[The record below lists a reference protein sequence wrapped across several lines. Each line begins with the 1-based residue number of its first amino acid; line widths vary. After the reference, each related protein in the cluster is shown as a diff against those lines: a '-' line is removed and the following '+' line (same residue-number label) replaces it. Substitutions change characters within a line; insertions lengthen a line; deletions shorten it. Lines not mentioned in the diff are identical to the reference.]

1 MTYRHIL
8 WSEEV
13 QPASK
18 VTECVRNGELVYE
31 ADQDAIRNAEQALAD
46 AEYNKVVHDLET
58 QKEAL
63 EDNLESI
70 EEHYQTQIDQL
81 TEMAEKWSQI
91 KTDAEK
97 SANSSIADQYL
108 GSGWQDKV
116 TSGND
121 KGIYEAFKKSYET
134 NNQMVQKYEKQIE
147 STEKI
152 YNLLNSYIA
161 AYQAGT
167 LSYEEAMS
175 SIKSLLSQ
183 MNKDMSAGQAV
194 QNVIDY
200 LAKVNDTEAN
210 ADAVLSGIQA
220 QLKADSDEM
229 IKNLEQY
236 NENLDLIAGCMT
248 SWEQLTSNIGDIRN
262 LMDKVIDSLESGFD
276 DLADALG
283 DYSRRRDE
291 EEDDDDYGDHS
302 SGTVSPGGTS
312 NDHYTG
318 NDVNTSGSQDND
330 HGPGVKSYAKGIEN
344 GAVGSKIKITPEE
357 FEQLQRG
364 ADETI
369 RRLKNGEVPIIA
381 HEGEVVFNPDQQRAL
396 LDNLNYYRQRSFM
409 IPNSQGM
416 SLISEPRET
425 NVEINVGGITLTD
438 ARNADSLVKDLVRNF
453 EPAMRQNLSIWKNKR
468 QNVPMDRHLSLQHN
482 LSGSRQCR

>member
-1 MTYRHIL
+1 
-8 WSEEV
+8 
-13 QPASK
+13 
-18 VTECVRNGELVYE
+18 
-31 ADQDAIRNAEQALAD
+31 
-46 AEYNKVVHDLET
+46 
-58 QKEAL
+58 
-63 EDNLESI
+63 
-70 EEHYQTQIDQL
+70 
-81 TEMAEKWSQI
+81 MAEKWSQI

-97 SANSSIADQYL
+97 AANSSVADQYL
-108 GSGWQDKV
+108 GSGWADKV
-116 TSGND
+116 ASGND

-210 ADAVLSGIQA
+210 ADAVLSGIQT

-262 LMDKVIDSLESGFD
+262 LMDEVIDSLESGFD
-276 DLADALG
+276 DIVAALG

-291 EEDDDDYGDHS
+291 EEDNDDYGDHS

-312 NDHYTG
+312 NNHYTG

-330 HGPGVKSYAKGIEN
+330 HGPGVEKYAKGIEN
-344 GAVGSKIKITPEE
+344 GPVGSKFKITDEE
-357 FEQLQRG
+357 FERLKRG

-369 RRLKNGEVPIIA
+369 RRFKNGEVPIIA
-381 HEGEVVFNPDQQRAL
+381 HEGEVVFNPEQQRAL
-396 LDNLNYYRQRSFM
+396 LDNLDYYRQSAFM
-409 IPNSQGM
+409 MPSSQNM
-416 SLISEPRET
+416 SLISGGSRET
-425 NVEINVGGITLTD
+425 NIDINVGGITLTD
-438 ARNADSLVKDLVRNF
+438 VRDVDGLTKGIMHNL
-453 EPAMRQNLSIWKNKR
+453 EPSMRQRFLDRNSIWE
-468 QNVPMDRHLSLQHN
+468 
-482 LSGSRQCR
+482 